1 MISFVSTWWIIN
13 EFEKHSLNASQC
25 FSNQIYWK
33 KKLFLIQQMI
43 LQNSSCTKRL
53 RTEMNKR
60 EQRTQHVSKLWVSS
74 CLVKLINSLLPGVV
88 AIRSRWL
95 SNSNLTNTKI
105 PDSTCPA
112 SSVGRAWDSK
122 SQGRGF
128 EPHVGRHYFLFWLEN
143 LCPSTH
149 ESY

>member
-1 MISFVSTWWIIN
+1 MQASVFRIRSTG
-13 EFEKHSLNASQC
+13 
-25 FSNQIYWK
+25 K

-88 AIRSRWL
+88 AIRRRWK
-95 SNSNLTNTKI
+95 SNSNRTNTNT
-105 PDSTCPA
+105 PNST
-112 SSVGRAWDSK
+112 WLFH

-128 EPHVGRHYFLFWLEN
+128 GSHVRRIYFSFRLKKCFFSIDLNNWETGMRTLILWLQ
-143 LCPSTH
+143 PSNRT
-149 ESY
+149 SYTVAFQIK